1 MYSIYLNEHIFK
13 ISIMNNFFKFLL
25 IISFIGCETDNKPTT
40 EVVEVEKTTIGNH
53 IERLASDEFLGRK
66 PFTEGEV
73 LTVNYLKDEF
83 EKLGL
88 SPGNGDS
95 YFQDVPM
102 VEITGAPS
110 EHMVISGKNE
120 KFNLDYL
127 KDFVATT
134 NKAVTDVGLENSE
147 LVFAGYGV
155 VAPEYGWNDYEGID
169 WKGKTA
175 VVLINDPGFKSGD
188 STLFKGNE
196 MTYYGRWT
204 YKYEEAARQ
213 GAAGVIILHDT
224 EPASY
229 GWNVIESSWTGARLT
244 IASDLPKL
252 EVESWISSE
261 SAQKMFEASAMKGQ
275 DYKAL
280 SRTKDFKPTP
290 LGLNVSVSV
299 KNEIKKDVSKNV
311 VAMIP
316 GTDRKD
322 EVLIYSAHW
331 DHLGVGKPIEGDSIY
346 NGAIDNAS
354 GTAGLLAIAEA
365 FKKSDNTKRSI
376 VFIALTG
383 EEQGL
388 LGSAFYA
395 ENPIFDPKKSV
406 ANINMD
412 ALASPGKMKDLTIT
426 GYGHSEMDEYAEAEA
441 LKQNRYIIP
450 DPEAEKGYF
459 FRSDHFNFAKIGIPA
474 LYASGT
480 YEGFDKSI
488 EEVKELSTYYNINN
502 YHQVSD
508 EYNAET
514 TELSGVQLDLQL
526 FYTIGLKLANEDYFP
541 KWYDGSEFKAAR
553 KK

>member
-1 MYSIYLNEHIFK
+1 MKNCL
-13 ISIMNNFFKFLL
+13 KFLVIVL
-25 IISFIGCETDNKPTT
+25 FISCENDKKESKSVE
-40 EVVEVEKTTIGNH
+40 EVNQTTIGNH

-73 LTVNYLKDEF
+73 ITVNYLKDEF

-95 YFQDVPM
+95 FFQEVPM
-102 VEITGAPS
+102 VEITGTPS
-110 EHMVISGKNE
+110 ENMLISGKE
-120 KFNLDYL
+120 ASFNLERL

-134 NKAVTDVGLENSE
+134 NKSETEVSLENSE
-147 LVFAGYGV
+147 LVFAGYGI

-213 GAAGVIILHDT
+213 GADGLIIIHDT

-229 GWNVIESSWTGARLT
+229 GWNVIESGWSGARL
-244 IASDLPKL
+244 IIESDLPL
-252 EVESWISSE
+252 LNVESWISGE
-261 SAQKMFEASAMKGQ
+261 SAQKMFDASSMKGQ

-280 SRTKDFKPTP
+280 SRDKNFKPIP
-290 LGLNVSVSV
+290 LDLNASVEI
-299 KNEIKKDVSKNV
+299 KNKIKKDVSKNV
-311 VAMIP
+311 VALIP

-322 EVLIYSAHW
+322 EYIIYSAHW
-331 DHLGVGKPIEGDSIY
+331 DHFGVGKAIEGDSIY
-346 NGAIDNAS
+346 NGAVDNAS

-365 FKKSDNTKRSI
+365 FKKSNPTKRSI
-376 VFIALTG
+376 VFLAVTG

-388 LGSAFYA
+388 LGSAYYA
-395 ENPIFDPKKSV
+395 EYPIFDAKKTV
-406 ANINMD
+406 ANINID
-412 ALASPGKMKDLTIT
+412 ALDSPGKMKDLTIT
-426 GYGHSEMDEYAEAEA
+426 GYGQSEMDEYAKEAA
-441 LKQNRYIIP
+441 LEQNRYIIP

-474 LYASGT
+474 LYASGA

-488 EEVKELSTYYNINN
+488 EEIKAYNDNYRINK
-502 YHQVSD
+502 YHQPSD

-514 TELSGVQLDLQL
+514 TDLSGVQLDLQL
-526 FYTIGLKLANEDYFP
+526 FFKVGLKLADEDYFP
-541 KWYDGSEFKAAR
+541 KWFDGSEFKAAR
-553 KK
+553 N

>member
-1 MYSIYLNEHIFK
+1 MMKHYFK
-13 ISIMNNFFKFLL
+13 ILAVVALFISCENNKKDTANL
-25 IISFIGCETDNKPTT
+25 
-40 EVVEVEKTTIGNH
+40 VEVDQTTIGKH
-53 IERLASDEFLGRK
+53 IERLASDDFLGRK

-73 LTVNYLKDEF
+73 KTVNYLKDEF

-88 SPGNGDS
+88 LPGNGDS

-102 VEITGAPS
+102 VEITGTPS
-110 EHMVISGKNE
+110 KNMVISGENE
-120 KFNLDYL
+120 SFNLDYL

-134 NKAVTDVGLENSE
+134 NKAATNVSLEKSE
-147 LVFAGYGV
+147 LVFAGYGI
-155 VAPEYGWNDYEGID
+155 VAPEYGWNDYEGVD

-213 GAAGVIILHDT
+213 GADGLIIIHDT

-229 GWNVIESSWTGARLT
+229 GWNVIESGWSGARL
-244 IASDLPKL
+244 IIESDLPL
-252 EVESWISSE
+252 LNVESWISGE
-261 SAQKMFEASAMKGQ
+261 SAKKMFDISAMKGQ
-275 DYKAL
+275 DYKTL
-280 SRTKDFKPTP
+280 SRNKDFKPIP
-290 LGLNVSVSV
+290 LDLNVSVAIEN
-299 KNEIKKDVSKNV
+299 KIKKDVSKNV
-311 VAMIP
+311 AAMIP

-322 EVLIYSAHW
+322 EYIIYSAHW
-331 DHLGVGKPIEGDSIY
+331 DHFGIGKAIDGDSIY
-346 NGAIDNAS
+346 NGSVDNAS

-365 FKKSDNTKRSI
+365 FKKSNETKRSI
-376 VFIALTG
+376 VFLAVTG

-388 LGSAFYA
+388 LGSAYYA
-395 ENPIFDPKKSV
+395 EYPIFNPKKTV
-406 ANINMD
+406 ANINID
-412 ALASPGKMKDLTIT
+412 ALDSPGKMKDLTIT
-426 GYGHSEMDEYAEAEA
+426 GYGQSEMDEYAKEAA
-441 LKQNRYIIP
+441 TKQNRYIIP

-474 LYASGT
+474 LYASGS

-488 EEVKELSTYYNINN
+488 EDIQKYKDDYTTNK
-502 YHQVSD
+502 YHQPSD

-514 TELSGVQLDLQL
+514 TELSGIQLDLQL
-526 FYTIGLKLANEDYFP
+526 FFNVGLKLANEANFP

-553 KK
+553 E